1 MEESEHDDRVEAMSG
16 PFHVG
21 TWENIIEAQFFLHPA
36 RDHHSAHALDEI
48 DDERQSCLPGKLRS
62 GVGAAWADTAPE
74 QGMPD
79 EEWKTKAA
87 VKGG

>member
-16 PFHVG
+16 PLM
-21 TWENIIEAQFFLHPA
+21 WELGKTSSKHSFFSILHEIIT
-36 RDHHSAHALDEI
+36 AHTLWT
-48 DDERQSCLPGKLRS
+48 KLTTNEKAAYLANCGQ
-62 GVGAAWADTAPE
+62 GVGATWADTAPE

-79 EEWKTKAA
+79 EEWKTKNA